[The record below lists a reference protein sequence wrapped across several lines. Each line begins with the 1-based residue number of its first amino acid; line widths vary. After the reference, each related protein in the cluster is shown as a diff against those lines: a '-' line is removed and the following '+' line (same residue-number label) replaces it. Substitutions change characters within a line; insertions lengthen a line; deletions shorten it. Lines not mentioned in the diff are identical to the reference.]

1 MAGDPF
7 GLLLRQR
14 IVFLGGEV
22 SFLLSLLL
30 GGPTSYVLDCLGSPP
45 FADTARTVC
54 RSMTLQQMQSSA
66 SSSYWTHNTPRR
78 YVVVTHSEGSPLLV

>member
-22 SFLLSLLL
+22 SLVTRFITHLSFSLF
-30 GGPTSYVLDCLGSPP
+30 TRVVRVLTDLWYH
-45 FADTARTVC
+45 C
-54 RSMTLQQMQSSA
+54 RSMTLQQMQSSV
-66 SSSYWTHNTPRR
+66 SFFSWTLRTRTR
-78 YVVVTHSEGSPLLV
+78 YSTA